1 MVFFPLLPLLINGYQ
16 DLYNSP
22 MGFLI
27 DGDALHHI
35 AILQVSYV
43 ACFYFPLL
51 PRTCRLPIADV
62 LASYPPLRF
71 LAPVVYLSPM
81 SRRVTLLYA
90 SSHLSFTSRRCT
102 GELPSS
108 TLPCA
113 CAIPY
118 ISRTRMRGAQAG
130 SGHRRGAAGSRLPD
144 YPGYPAECRY
154 PERVLLPSA
163 VDRSCT
169 RLR

>member
-43 ACFYFPLL
+43 ACFYLPLL
-51 PRTCRLPIADV
+51 PRTCRLPLADV
-62 LASYPPLRF
+62 PASYPPLRF

-81 SRRVTLLYA
+81 YRRVTLLYA
-90 SSHLSFTSRRCT
+90 SLRLRETLYIAYAHMQSISGSAASPRGT
-102 GELPSS
+102 LPSS
-108 TLPCA
+108 FSSSTPGFGADGSLLGPGALFLPL
-113 CAIPY
+113 I
-118 ISRTRMRGAQAG
+118 
-130 SGHRRGAAGSRLPD
+130 
-144 YPGYPAECRY
+144 
-154 PERVLLPSA
+154 
-163 VDRSCT
+163 
-169 RLR
+169 